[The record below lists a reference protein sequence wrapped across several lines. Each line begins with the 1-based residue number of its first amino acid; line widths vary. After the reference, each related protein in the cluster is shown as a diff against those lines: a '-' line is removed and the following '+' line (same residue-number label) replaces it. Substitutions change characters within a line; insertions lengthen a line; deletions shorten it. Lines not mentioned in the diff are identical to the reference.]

1 MENENAN
8 VAVEDKDIS
17 VNIDYKM
24 VTFTL
29 AGKDYGINI
38 MNVASISK
46 ADRFT
51 FVPNTAPFV
60 RGVYNLRGEIISIID
75 LRLFF
80 GLDVKEKKENE
91 FENMVILQLE
101 YGHLIGVIVDG
112 IDRVVGVSSSKIQPS
127 HPLFGDVNIEY
138 IHGVVENDQKLY
150 IILDVEKIF
159 SMNPEVVDKQI
170 EALSQLNHKEEV
182 TITQEESVDIGFFK
196 DTLNTFKK
204 FHVSPINMKWLKE
217 RGRIWKQYRNAEGK
231 DFQLESEASAN
242 EFLLPFYSPFTGQ
255 FWSTEYIDSIKK
267 VLPEISS
274 GIIQV
279 WNPGCS
285 KGYES
290 YSIACMLKQHY
301 RDVQIKV
308 HSGDSDLLNISSA
321 PALKF
326 SKSDVPESYSSYITE
341 SINGYQF
348 NQEIKDAIRFEYL
361 DVNNTDHFAGYQLIV
376 ARDLASFL
384 NEENQMKFFA
394 SLSKKMKSGGILIL
408 GENEELPDTGE
419 WNESSVGSIKVYIKK

>member
-1 MENENAN
+1 MEDEKTS
-8 VAVEDKDIS
+8 VATEDKDIS

-80 GLDVKEKKENE
+80 GLEVTAKKDNE
-91 FENMVILQLE
+91 SENMVILQLE

-112 IDRVVGVSSSKIQPS
+112 IDRVVGVSSSRIQPS

-138 IHGVVENDQKLY
+138 IHGVVENDSKLY

-159 SMNPEVVDKQI
+159 SMNPDVVDKQI
-170 EALSQLNHKEEV
+170 EAIGQLNNRANLNISKEES
-182 TITQEESVDIGFFK
+182 IDMGFFK
-196 DTLNTFKK
+196 DTLSTFKK
-204 FHVSPINMKWLKE
+204 FHVSPINMKWLQD
-217 RGRIWKQYRNAEGK
+217 RGKIWKQYRSAEGK
-231 DFQLESEASAN
+231 GFQLESEASAN
-242 EFLLPFYSPFTGQ
+242 EFLLPFYSPYSEK
-255 FWSTEYIDSIKK
+255 FWSTDYIDQLKQ
-267 VLPEISS
+267 VLPAVSS

-279 WNPGCS
+279 WNPGCG
-285 KGYES
+285 KGHET
-290 YSIACMLKQHY
+290 YSLACMLKEHY
-301 RDVQIKV
+301 RDIQIKI
-308 HSGDSDLLNISSA
+308 HAGDSDLLSISSA
-321 PALKF
+321 PALNFAKADVPDRF
-326 SKSDVPESYSSYITE
+326 SKYVEE

-348 NQEIKDAIRFEYL
+348 NSEIKDAIRFEYH
-361 DVNNTDHFAGYQLIV
+361 DVINADHFAGYQLIC
-376 ARDLASFL
+376 ARDLVSFL
-384 NEENQMKFFA
+384 SEENQMKFFA
-394 SLSKKMKSGGILIL
+394 AVSKKMKSGGVLIL
-408 GENEELPDTGE
+408 GENEELPDTGDWSE
-419 WNESSVGSIKVYIKK
+419 KDVGSIKVYIKK

>member
-1 MENENAN
+1 MEDEKMN

-80 GLDVKEKKENE
+80 GLKIEEKQDNE
-91 FENMVILQLE
+91 SENMVILQLE

-112 IDRVVGVSSSKIQPS
+112 IDRVVGVSSSRIQPS

-138 IHGVVENDQKLY
+138 IHGVVENDKKLY

-159 SMNPEVVDKQI
+159 STNPESVDKQI
-170 EALSQLNHKEEV
+170 EAISQLNAKEEFKS
-182 TITQEESVDIGFFK
+182 TKEEAIDISFFK
-196 DTLNTFKK
+196 DTLSTFKK
-204 FHVSPINMKWLKE
+204 FNVSPVNMVWLKD
-217 RGRIWKQYRNAEGK
+217 RGKIWKQYRNAEGK

-242 EFLLPFYSPFTGQ
+242 EFLLPFFSPCTGQ
-255 FWSTEYIDSIKK
+255 FWKTDYIDAIKK
-267 VLPEISS
+267 VLPNVSS
-274 GIIQV
+274 GIMQI
-279 WNPGCS
+279 WNPGCGR
-285 KGYES
+285 GYET
-290 YSIACMLKQHY
+290 YSLACMLKEHY
-301 RDVQIKV
+301 GSTQIKI
-308 HSGDSDLLNISSA
+308 HAGDSDLLSISSA
-321 PALKF
+321 PALNF
-326 SKSDVPESYSSYITE
+326 SKSDIPDRYRNFVSE
-341 SINGYQF
+341 SINGYSF
-348 NQEIKDAIRFEYL
+348 NNEIKDSIRFEYH
-361 DVNNTDHFAGYQLIV
+361 DVNNADHFSGYQFIC
-376 ARDLASFL
+376 ARDLISFL
-384 NEENQMKFFA
+384 PEDVQMKFFA
-394 SLSKKMKSGGILIL
+394 IVAKKMKPGGVLLL
-408 GENEELPDTGE
+408 GENEELPNSGDWT
-419 WNESSVGSIKVYIKK
+419 ESSSGSIRVYIKK

>member
-1 MENENAN
+1 MEDEKTS
-8 VAVEDKDIS
+8 VATEDKDIS

-80 GLDVKEKKENE
+80 GLDVIPKKNNE
-91 FENMVILQLE
+91 SENMVILQLE

-112 IDRVVGVSSSKIQPS
+112 IDRVVGVSTSRIQPS

-138 IHGVVENDQKLY
+138 IHGVVENENKLY

-159 SMNPEVVDKQI
+159 SMNPDIVDKQI
-170 EALSQLNHKEEV
+170 EALGKLNNKAELNISKEES
-182 TITQEESVDIGFFK
+182 INMGFFK
-196 DTLNTFKK
+196 DTLSTFKK
-204 FHVSPINMKWLKE
+204 FHVSPINMKWLQD
-217 RGRIWKQYRNAEGK
+217 RGKIWKQYRSAEGK
-231 DFQLESEASAN
+231 DFQLESEDSAT
-242 EFLLPFYSPFTGQ
+242 EFLLPFFSPYTGK
-255 FWSTEYIDSIKK
+255 FWSTDYIDQIKQ
-267 VLPEISS
+267 VLPAVSS

-279 WNPGCS
+279 WNPGCG
-285 KGYES
+285 KGHET
-290 YSIACMLKQHY
+290 YSLACLLKEHY
-301 RDVQIKV
+301 RDVQIKI
-308 HSGDSDLLNISSA
+308 HAGDSDLLSISSA
-321 PALKF
+321 PALNFGKAEVPDRY
-326 SKSDVPESYSSYITE
+326 SKYVEE

-348 NQEIKDAIRFEYL
+348 NSELKDAIRFEYH
-361 DVNNTDHFAGYQLIV
+361 DVINTDHFAGYQLIC
-376 ARDLASFL
+376 ARDLVSFL
-384 NEENQMKFFA
+384 SEENQMKFFA
-394 SLSKKMKSGGILIL
+394 AVSKKMKSGGVLIL
-408 GENEELPDTGE
+408 GENEELPDTGDWSE
-419 WNESSVGSIKVYIKK
+419 KSVGSVKVYIKK

>member
-1 MENENAN
+1 MVDENTN
-8 VAVEDKDIS
+8 VATEEKDIS

-80 GLDVKEKKENE
+80 GLDVKEQKENE
-91 FENMVILQLE
+91 SENMVILQLE

-138 IHGVVENDQKLY
+138 IHGVVENENKLY

-170 EALSQLNHKEEV
+170 EALGQLNKREEKNV
-182 TITQEESVDIGFFK
+182 TKEESVDIGFFK
-196 DTLNTFKK
+196 DTLKSFLK

-231 DFQLESEASAN
+231 DFQLESNASAH
-242 EFLLPFYSPFTGQ
+242 EFLLPFYSPYTGQ
-255 FWSTEYIDSIKK
+255 FWSSEYADSIKK
-267 VLPEISS
+267 VLPSISS

-279 WNPGCS
+279 WNPGCG
-285 KGYES
+285 KGYET

-301 RDVQIKV
+301 QDVQIKI
-308 HSGDSDLLNISSA
+308 HAGDSDLLSISSA
-321 PALKF
+321 PALNFGKNDLSAELSHF
-326 SKSDVPESYSSYITE
+326 MVE

-348 NQEIKDAIRFEYL
+348 NQEIKDSIRFEYL
-361 DVNNTDHFAGYQLIV
+361 DVINTDHFAGYQLIV

-384 NEENQMKFFA
+384 TEENQMKFFA
-394 SLSKKMKSGGILIL
+394 SVSKKMKTGGVLIL
-408 GENEELPDTGE
+408 GENEELPNTGE
-419 WNESSVGSIKVYIKK
+419 WEESSSNTIKIYVKK